1 MSDHIKSVWEW
12 GLNKFLFIYLILSM
26 LKVITL
32 LLLNILALPFYLFI
46 LYAFFLH
53 KENTK
58 KFWKF

>member
-1 MSDHIKSVWEW
+1 
-12 GLNKFLFIYLILSM
+12 M